1 MNVPE
6 PVIRKRDEN
15 LLFLRQLMKNPKSLG
30 ALFPSSNMLANFI
43 TSHVDLVADYLIV
56 EIGAGTGRFTQ
67 ALLRAGVTPDK
78 LVIVELDPAM
88 CVFLRKNFPN
98 VMVVEGDAKD
108 LKNLLPAQIVGS
120 VTTIISGIPMI
131 NLSADEQIGV
141 AEACFSILSETGSL
155 LQFTYG
161 PMSPL
166 SSKKLGLRKKRLG
179 HIFLNIP
186 PAVVWRY
193 WRQSPL
199 SASPLVLK
207 KVNKITRFKNMMSLK
222 KRKGQPKIEDCA

>member
-1 MNVPE
+1 MNVPK

-108 LKNLLPAQIVGS
+108 LKNLLPAQVVGS

-131 NLSADEQIGV
+131 NLSADEQVGV

-199 SASPLVLK
+199 AVSPLVRK
-207 KVNKITRFKNMMSLK
+207 KLNKLTRFKNMMSLK
-222 KRKGQPKIEDCA
+222 KRKHQPKIEDCA

>member
-1 MNVPE
+1 MIVPE

-131 NLSADEQIGV
+131 NLSAD
-141 AEACFSILSETGSL
+141 
-155 LQFTYG
+155 
-161 PMSPL
+161 
-166 SSKKLGLRKKRLG
+166 
-179 HIFLNIP
+179 
-186 PAVVWRY
+186 
-193 WRQSPL
+193 
-199 SASPLVLK
+199 
-207 KVNKITRFKNMMSLK
+207 
-222 KRKGQPKIEDCA
+222 